1 MTTDANLDPP
11 DEEGLSGFSVVKLFL
26 LYYSLFGR
34 EEGRVMFHILET
46 EYQHYFEFFVTDVL
60 LYFFFI

>member
-1 MTTDANLDPP
+1 MLDPP
-11 DEEGLSGFSVVKLFL
+11 DKEGLPGFSVVKLFL

-34 EEGRVMFHILET
+34 KEGRVMFHILET